1 MHKVLILN
9 ILLVLSFSPSLY
21 SQSGCCSSHGGVCG
35 CRCCDGTRLSDLC
48 APYFPCGGSVPSAP
62 SGLTISAPFST
73 YAILTWIDNS
83 NNEISFHIESRSET
97 QSIFQEIRTT
107 GANTTTATITK
118 LTPSTNYSFRVRA
131 QNSTG
136 YSPYSNIRTVTTPAA
151 ATCNASAPCFAGN
164 RFKVEAK
171 WKTPDGASG
180 NANVV
185 GLTDDSGYLWFFAA
199 PNVEAVFKILNAC
212 GLNNS
217 FWFFAGGLTN
227 VQTEITVTDTQTGV
241 QKTYKNP
248 QSTPFKAIQD
258 TAAFETC
265 P

>member
-151 ATCNASAPCFAGN
+151 ATCNA
-164 RFKVEAK
+164 
-171 WKTPDGASG
+171 
-180 NANVV
+180 
-185 GLTDDSGYLWFFAA
+185 
-199 PNVEAVFKILNAC
+199 
-212 GLNNS
+212 
-217 FWFFAGGLTN
+217 
-227 VQTEITVTDTQTGV
+227 
-241 QKTYKNP
+241 
-248 QSTPFKAIQD
+248 
-258 TAAFETC
+258 
-265 P
+265 